1 MLAEIFLTSMQESVT
16 RARGYWDPEKEDLQF
31 RRQLELGGTRVLQ
44 VDDEDV
50 GFITTRRL
58 TAATTEVHTLCVAP
72 RVQGRGIGSSVIRE
86 LTRAADRDG
95 TELELSVLKENPRA
109 RQFYERLGFVEIG
122 RSEHHVRMRRPRP
135 A

>member
-1 MLAEIFLTSMQESVT
+1 M
-16 RARGYWDPEKEDLQF
+16 
-31 RRQLELGGTRVLQ
+31 
-44 VDDEDV
+44 
-50 GFITTRRL
+50 
-58 TAATTEVHTLCVAP
+58 
-72 RVQGRGIGSSVIRE
+72 RE

-109 RQFYERLGFVEIG
+109 RQFYERLGFVEMG